1 MKYNIGY
8 DTIEY
13 IGKSLI
19 QHGPGSSRIYLMKLH
34 ADDIPHIIEQLD
46 SLAALKN
53 YGKVFVK
60 IRKRHQPV
68 FKKAGY
74 IQEAYVPGFF
84 KGKEGGYF
92 LGKYFSV
99 ERKTIADKKSIKNII
114 RMAESK
120 ARPGI
125 LACSENTINVHRA
138 DQKDSEPL
146 SDFYRQ
152 IFTSYPFPIFDK
164 QYIEK
169 TMAENVEYY
178 LVRQKKRIIA
188 AGSCEVD
195 KENLNAEMT
204 DFATLPEFR
213 GHGLAQQ
220 ILSFMENAMGVYR
233 VFCLYTIARALS
245 SGINITFSKKGYKFA
260 GTLFNNTHIAGSI
273 ESMNV
278 WYRHL

>member
-1 MKYNIGY
+1 MKYDMNY
-8 DTIEY
+8 DTTEY

-34 ADDIPHIIEQLD
+34 ADDIPHIIGQLD

-60 IRKRHQPV
+60 IRKRHQPI
-68 FKKAGY
+68 FKKAAY

-84 KGKEGGYF
+84 KGEEGGCF

-99 ERKTIADKKSIKNII
+99 ERKAVADKKAIKNII

-120 ARPGI
+120 TRPAT
-125 LACSENTINVHRA
+125 LTHFDSTINVQRA
-138 DQKDSEPL
+138 NEKDSGAL

-152 IFTSYPFPIFDK
+152 VFTSYPFPIFKK
-164 QYIEK
+164 QYIQK
-169 TMAENVEYY
+169 TMAENIEYY
-178 LVRQKKRIIA
+178 FVRQKRRIIA
-188 AGSCEVD
+188 AGSAEVD

-213 GHGLAQQ
+213 GQGLAQG
-220 ILSFMENAMGVYR
+220 ILTFMENDMRAHGVC
-233 VFCLYTIARALS
+233 CLYTIARALS
-245 SGINITFSKKGYKFA
+245 FGINITFSKKGYNFA
-260 GTLFNNTHIAGSI
+260 GTLFNNTHIAGSV

>member
-1 MKYNIGY
+1 MKYNMNY
-8 DTIEY
+8 DTTEY

-60 IRKRHQPV
+60 IRKRHKLF

-84 KGKEGGYF
+84 KGEEDGCF
-92 LGKYFSV
+92 LGKYFLV
-99 ERKTIADKKSIKNII
+99 ERKAVADKKSIKNII

-120 ARPGI
+120 TRPAI
-125 LACSENTINVHRA
+125 LTHSDSTMNVQRA
-138 DQKDSEPL
+138 NEKDSEPL
-146 SDFYRQ
+146 ADFYRQ
-152 IFTSYPFPIFDK
+152 IFASYPFPIFDK

-169 TMAENVEYY
+169 TMAENIEYY
-178 LVRQKKRIIA
+178 FVCKKRRIIA
-188 AGSCEVD
+188 AGSAEVD
-195 KENLNAEMT
+195 KVNLNAEMT

-213 GHGLAQQ
+213 GQGLAQG
-220 ILSFMENAMGVYR
+220 ILTFMENAMHINR